1 MGVSAA
7 FPSMQVPMSMAPL
20 RSFSPGVI
28 VLLASA
34 IAGLALALY
43 AYFTPL
49 TGVTS
54 TLGALAVIVACAALA
69 VMALA
74 QRVAVGHAARIA
86 LRVAIVLLLLA
97 TCFAALLLHRWWI
110 CVAMGVGLVGV
121 VVEMIRP
128 AGASR
133 TAHA

>member
-49 TGVTS
+49 TGVTR
-54 TLGALAVIVACAALA
+54 TLGALAVIVACAVLA
-69 VMALA
+69 VMALV
-74 QRVAVGHAARIA
+74 QRVALKHVARVT
-86 LRVAIVLLLLA
+86 LRVAIVLLLWA

-110 CVAMGVGLVGV
+110 CVAMGVGLAGV
-121 VVEMIRP
+121 VVDMIRP
-128 AGASR
+128 ASTGNGAR
-133 TAHA
+133 A